1 MKRNILFGLCAGLL
15 LLAGCSDF
23 TEIQPKG
30 KNLLTRVSDLD
41 LLLNYEYNENGYYST
56 GPSVV
61 LGEMYPQAYNVPN
74 MIAETTPALNAV
86 LITWDETAD
95 RLELSNSDGMYTCFY
110 SAIGRIANP
119 VLQQIDNAEG
129 DRATAQRIKAEAL
142 VFRAWFHYLAVNI
155 YAKAYDPAT
164 AATDPGVPYMLEGSD
179 IAGMV
184 QKNTVGEVYDHILAD
199 LNTAL
204 ELESLPDRG
213 ISRMRPGKDFALA
226 AKAQV
231 LMNMHRYGEA
241 SQAASQSLAITDY
254 VEDERSY
261 FDTEPNPFMG
271 SFTRSKGACQED
283 LICFPQWN
291 ALFGI
296 TPEMYALFEPGHV
309 WLDYCFD
316 SSFAYSSMYFGLADV
331 AYSMCMDAYFSYIG
345 LTTIDTR
352 MIEAECLM
360 REGEFDDALA
370 LMDEVRE
377 MRIDPAV
384 YQPWKG
390 TTTDRGEVF
399 RKLQQVWRT
408 ENLYTMKNFI
418 NMKRWNTEPEYQT
431 TLRKTLLGKDYE
443 LTPDSPLWI
452 FPIPLSA
459 SSINP
464 NLTPNY

>member
-1 MKRNILFGLCAGLL
+1 
-15 LLAGCSDF
+15 
-23 TEIQPKG
+23 
-30 KNLLTRVSDLD
+30 
-41 LLLNYEYNENGYYST
+41 
-56 GPSVV
+56 
-61 LGEMYPQAYNVPN
+61 
-74 MIAETTPALNAV
+74 
-86 LITWDETAD
+86 
-95 RLELSNSDGMYTCFY
+95 
-110 SAIGRIANP
+110 
-119 VLQQIDNAEG
+119 
-129 DRATAQRIKAEAL
+129 
-142 VFRAWFHYLAVNI
+142 
-155 YAKAYDPAT
+155 
-164 AATDPGVPYMLEGSD
+164 MLEDSD

-184 QKNTVGEVYDHILAD
+184 QKNTVGEVYDHILTD

-204 ELESLPDRG
+204 ELESLPNRG

-231 LMNMHRYGEA
+231 LMSMHRYGEA

-271 SFTRSKGACQED
+271 TFTRSKGTCQED

-291 ALFGI
+291 ALFGV

-377 MRIDPAV
+377 TRIDPAV

-399 RKLQQVWRT
+399 HKLQQVWRT